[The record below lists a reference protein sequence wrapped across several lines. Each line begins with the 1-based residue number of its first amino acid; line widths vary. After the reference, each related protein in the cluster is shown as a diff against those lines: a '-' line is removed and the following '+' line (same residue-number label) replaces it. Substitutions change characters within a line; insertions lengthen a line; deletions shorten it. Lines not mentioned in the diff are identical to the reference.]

1 MDKIVSK
8 KLRSFFVFVVWAGV
22 MVPGTAFS
30 AQAIDSKDAE
40 TGVLEVECNMAGVNL
55 YLCPKGDYVPKE
67 TKVFFGL
74 IKSVKHI
81 CSSEEIFVGA
91 TPVEPTPVPVGTYIL
106 MLPSDY
112 VWEKDGPIELT
123 ISPGEKTYFLLKL
136 FSSRADRPEDDHG
149 GGGGGGGGAA
159 AY

>member
-1 MDKIVSK
+1 MNKNVFK
-8 KLRSFFVFVVWAGV
+8 KMGVPFVCIVWAWV
-22 MVPGTAFS
+22 MISGTASS
-30 AQAIDSKDAE
+30 AQAIDSKDPA
-40 TGVLEVECNMAGVNL
+40 TGVLEVECNMASVNL

-106 MLPSDY
+106 MIPSDY

-123 ISPGEKTYFLLKL
+123 SSPGEKTYFLLKL
-136 FSSRADRPEDDHG
+136 FSTRSNRPENNHG
-149 GGGGGGGGAA
+149 GGGGGGGGAR
-159 AY
+159 

>member
-1 MDKIVSK
+1 MN
-8 KLRSFFVFVVWAGV
+8 RRAGV
-22 MVPGTAFS
+22 NLLLIIWATIVAAGATCPTLA
-30 AQAIDSKDAE
+30 ADSKDRAA
-40 TGVLEVECNMAGVNL
+40 GLLEIECNMAGINL
-55 YLCPKGDYVPKE
+55 RLCPKDDYVQKE

-74 IKSVKHI
+74 ITSMKQV
-81 CSSEEIFVGA
+81 CSSEEISVGK
-91 TPVEPTPVPVGTYIL
+91 TPLRPTAVPAGTYIL
-106 MLPSDY
+106 MIPSDY

-149 GGGGGGGGAA
+149 GGGGGGGAA